1 MKKVA
6 ISEHAFDW
14 ANTFV
19 KEAQIIKNRL
29 KHPSFFIDH
38 VGSTSVPGLP
48 AKPIIDIL
56 ISVKEWSMS
65 GEIAETLQDLG
76 YQLREKC
83 LDTPRFFLVKY
94 SSTDSIGYH
103 VHISEPHSKWTQ
115 DMLNFK
121 EELFANEKTAENYAV
136 LKKSLAQ
143 AHHND
148 IEAYALGKKD
158 FIEEALKS
166 RACKFSVNRLLTHQ
180 RIELDKADLLRKW
193 MMRIQLSV
201 AIGAAISVFPNS
213 GGVLL
218 AIALLG
224 FTLLGIW
231 LFLNQFQQKH
241 RAAGDQARRAVLFM
255 SGLNRQPSL
264 EEQQRILK
272 SFILP
277 ISDAP
282 LSLEESRFASREFP
296 SYKRLAELI
305 EESAFWTGDLYHA
318 SAGRMSI
325 LLWTSLLSGFA
336 LSIAAIIYAP
346 QDELISFNRA
356 LIAVMVFF
364 VSSDVLGLFF
374 SYKQSAISLDEIFHR
389 VEVASLRGYL
399 EADILLLVSDYNAVI
414 DNAPSPLPSLILS
427 RSKRLGQ
434 QWSVYKEMKRTGSE
448 SKVESQRSY

>member
-14 ANTFV
+14 ENTFI

-29 KHPSFFIDH
+29 KNLSFFIDH

-56 ISVKEWSMS
+56 ISVQDWSLS
-65 GEIAETLQDLG
+65 GKIAEYLQDLG
-76 YQLREKC
+76 YQLRETC
-83 LDTPRFFLVKY
+83 LDTPRFYLVKY
-94 SSTDSIGYH
+94 PPTESIGYH
-103 VHISEPHSKWTQ
+103 VHICGPDSKWAQ

-121 EELFANEKTAENYAV
+121 EELSTNEKISESYAV
-136 LKKSLAQ
+136 LKKNLAQ
-143 AHHND
+143 THHND
-148 IEAYALGKKD
+148 IEAYAIGKKD
-158 FIEEALKS
+158 FIEEALKN
-166 RACKFSVNRLLTHQ
+166 RVCKFSVNRLLTHQ
-180 RIELDKADLLRKW
+180 RIELDKADHLRKW
-193 MMRIQLSV
+193 MMRIQLLV
-201 AIGAAISVFPNS
+201 AIGAAISVYPNG

-218 AIALLG
+218 VIALLG

-231 LFLNQFQQKH
+231 LFLNQSQQKH

-272 SFILP
+272 KFLLP

-325 LLWTSLLSGFA
+325 LLWTSLLIGFA
-336 LSIAAIIYAP
+336 VSVIAIIYAP
-346 QDELISFNRA
+346 QDDLISLNRA

-374 SYKQSAISLDEIFHR
+374 SYKQSAISLDDIFHR
-389 VEVASLRGYL
+389 VEIASLRGYL
-399 EADILLLVSDYNAVI
+399 EADILLLASDYNAVI

-427 RSKRLGQ
+427 RSKKLGQ
-434 QWSVYKEMKRTGSE
+434 RWSVYKEMKRTDSE
-448 SKVESQRSY
+448 SKV